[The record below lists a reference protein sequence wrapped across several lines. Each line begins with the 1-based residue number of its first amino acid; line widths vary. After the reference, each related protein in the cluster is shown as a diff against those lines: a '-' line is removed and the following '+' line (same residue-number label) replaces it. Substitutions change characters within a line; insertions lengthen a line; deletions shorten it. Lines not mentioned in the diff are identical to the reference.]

1 MLNKKDVQIFD
12 DLINI
17 FPEKLKKFLYEL
29 PAEIKASALE
39 IRVNKK
45 IRIFYEKSF
54 ILLET
59 EVSAEDISE
68 IFKKLCNYSV
78 YSFQEQLKNGFVTFS
93 GGHRVGVASSAVLQN
108 GEITGIK
115 EISSLNLR
123 IAREFKNCSKNI
135 YEIIKE
141 SSKGA
146 LIVGPPLSGKTTI
159 LRDLARLFSSENKVT
174 IVDERFEI
182 AACSEGTAQMDV
194 GSSEVLSGFP
204 KSEGILRAVRCLSP
218 NVIICDEIG
227 TFKEAKAI
235 NETLNSGVKIIA
247 SIHALSEKEILKK
260 PQILWLLFSGAFEKI
275 VILSS
280 ALIGNAEKILEAS
293 EVVRSEDFRNNFS
306 CFFRGNGGNDF
317 LALQP

>member
-54 ILLET
+54 ILLEP

-194 GSSEVLSGFP
+194 GSSDVLSGFP
-204 KSEGILRAVRCLSP
+204 KPEGILRAVRCLSP

-235 NETLNSGVKIIA
+235 NETLNSGVKIIS

-306 CFFRGNGGNDF
+306 CFFRGNGWNNF
-317 LALQP
+317 LAL

>member
-1 MLNKKDVQIFD
+1 MLNKKDVQIFN

-17 FPEKLKKFLYEL
+17 FPERLKNFLYEL
-29 PAEIKASALE
+29 PGEIKASALE

-45 IRIFYEKSF
+45 IRIFYKKSF
-54 ILLET
+54 ISLDV
-59 EVSAEDISE
+59 EVSVEDISE

-78 YSFQEQLKNGFVTFS
+78 YSFQEQLKNGFVTFL
-93 GGHRVGVASSAVLQN
+93 GGHRVGIASSAVLEN

-141 SSKGA
+141 SSKGV
-146 LIVGPPLSGKTTI
+146 LIIGPPLSGKTTI

-182 AACSEGTAQMDV
+182 AACSEGKAQMDV
-194 GSSEVLSGFP
+194 GSSDVLSGFP
-204 KSEGILRAVRCLSP
+204 KPEGILRAVRCLSP

-235 NETLNSGVKIIA
+235 KETLNSGVKIIA
-247 SIHALSEKEILKK
+247 SIHALNEKEILKK
-260 PQILWLLFSGAFEKI
+260 PQILCLLHSGAFGKI

-280 ALIGNAEKILEAS
+280 VLIGNAEKILEVS

-306 CFFRGNGGNDF
+306 CFFRGNGWNDF
-317 LALQP
+317 LALQS

>member
-17 FPEKLKKFLYEL
+17 FPARLKKFLYEL
-29 PAEIKASALE
+29 PYEIKASALE

-45 IRIFYEKSF
+45 IRVFYEKSF
-54 ILLET
+54 ILLDP
-59 EVSAEDISE
+59 EVLVEDIDE

-93 GGHRVGVASSAVLQN
+93 GGHRVGIASSAVLEN

-135 YEIIKE
+135 YEIIKQ

-146 LIVGPPLSGKTTI
+146 LIVGAPLSGKTTI
-159 LRDLARLFSSENKVT
+159 LRDLARLFSNENKVT

-182 AACSEGTAQMDV
+182 AACSEGKAQMDV
-194 GSSEVLSGFP
+194 GSSDVLSGFP
-204 KSEGILRAVRCLSP
+204 KSTGILRAVRCLSP

-227 TFKEAKAI
+227 TFEESKAI

-247 SIHALSEKEILKK
+247 SIHALNEKEILKK
-260 PQILWLLFSGAFEKI
+260 PQILWLLHSGAFEKI

-280 ALIGNAEKILEAS
+280 DLIGNPEKILEAS

-306 CFFRGNGGNDF
+306 CFFRGNGWNDF
-317 LALQP
+317 LAL

>member
-1 MLNKKDVQIFD
+1 MPNKKDVKIFN

-17 FPEKLKKFLYEL
+17 FPERLKSFLFTI
-29 PAEIKASALE
+29 PDEIKSAALE

-45 IRIFYEKSF
+45 IRVFCEKSF
-54 ILLET
+54 FSLDP
-59 EVSAEDISE
+59 EVSVQDISE

-78 YSFQEQLKNGFVTFS
+78 YSFQEQIKNGFVTFL
-93 GGHRVGVASSAVLQN
+93 GGHRVGIASSAVLEN
-108 GEITGIK
+108 GQITGVK

-135 YEIIKE
+135 YEIIKV

-159 LRDLARLFSSENKVT
+159 LRDLARLFSSESKVT

-182 AACSEGTAQMDV
+182 AACNEGKAQLDV
-194 GSSEVLSGFP
+194 GSSDVLSGFP

-227 TFKEAKAI
+227 TLKEAKAI
-235 NETLNSGVKIIA
+235 NEALNSGVKVIA
-247 SIHALSEKEILKK
+247 SIHASSEKEILKK
-260 PQILWLLFSGAFEKI
+260 PQILWLLCSGAFEKI
-275 VILSS
+275 IILSS
-280 ALIGNAEKILEAS
+280 VSIGNIEKILEVS
-293 EVVRSEDFRNNFS
+293 EVARSEDFRNNFS
-306 CFFRGNGGNDF
+306 CFCRGNGWNDF
-317 LALQP
+317 LAAQF

>member
-1 MLNKKDVQIFD
+1 MPNKKDVKIFD

-17 FPEKLKKFLYEL
+17 FPERLKSFLL
-29 PAEIKASALE
+29 AIPDEIKSAALE

-45 IRIFYEKSF
+45 IRVFHGKSF
-54 ILLET
+54 LSLSP
-59 EVSAEDISE
+59 EVSAQDISE
-68 IFKKLCNYSV
+68 IFKKLCGYSV
-78 YSFQEQLKNGFVTFS
+78 YSFQEQLKNGFVTFP
-93 GGHRVGVASSAVLQN
+93 GGHRVGIASSAVLEN
-108 GEITGIK
+108 GEITAIK

-135 YEIIKE
+135 YEIIKK

-182 AACSEGTAQMDV
+182 AACNEGKTEMDV
-194 GSSEVLSGFP
+194 GSSDVLSGFP
-204 KSEGILRAVRCLSP
+204 KPEGILRAVRCLSP
-218 NVIICDEIG
+218 NVVICDEIG

-235 NETLNSGVKIIA
+235 NEVLNSGVKIIA
-247 SIHALSEKEILKK
+247 SIHASSEKEILKK
-260 PQILWLLFSGAFEKI
+260 PQILWLLYSGAFEKI

-280 ALIGNAEKILEAS
+280 VLTGNAEKFLDVS

-306 CFFRGNGGNDF
+306 CFCRGNGWNGL
-317 LALQP
+317 LAAQP

>member
-1 MLNKKDVQIFD
+1 MPNKKDVKIFN

-17 FPEKLKKFLYEL
+17 FPERLKSFLFTI
-29 PAEIKASALE
+29 PDEIKSAALE

-45 IRIFYEKSF
+45 IRVFCEKSF
-54 ILLET
+54 FSLDP
-59 EVSAEDISE
+59 EVSVQDISE

-78 YSFQEQLKNGFVTFS
+78 YSFQEQIKNGFVTFL
-93 GGHRVGVASSAVLQN
+93 GGHRVGIASSAVLEN
-108 GEITGIK
+108 GQITGIK

-135 YEIIKE
+135 YEIIKV

-159 LRDLARLFSSENKVT
+159 LRDLARLFSSESKVT

-182 AACSEGTAQMDV
+182 AACNEGKAQLDV
-194 GSSEVLSGFP
+194 GSSDVLSGFP

-227 TFKEAKAI
+227 TLKETKAI
-235 NETLNSGVKIIA
+235 NEALNSGVKVIA
-247 SIHALSEKEILKK
+247 SIHASSEKEILKK
-260 PQILWLLFSGAFEKI
+260 PQILWLFYSGAFEKI
-275 VILSS
+275 IILSS
-280 ALIGNAEKILEAS
+280 VSIGNIEKILEVS
-293 EVVRSEDFRNNFS
+293 EVARSEDFRNNFS
-306 CFFRGNGGNDF
+306 CFCRGNGWNDF
-317 LALQP
+317 LAAQF